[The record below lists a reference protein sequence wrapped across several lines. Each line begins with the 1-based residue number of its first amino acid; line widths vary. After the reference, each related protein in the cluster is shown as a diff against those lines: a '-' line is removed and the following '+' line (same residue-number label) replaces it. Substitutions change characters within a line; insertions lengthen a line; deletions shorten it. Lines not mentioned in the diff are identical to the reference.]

1 MQRLLGSCILIS
13 MDFKKLARIYWFAF
27 SSTVIIWALIGW
39 KLGLAAFFTV
49 IILTLLEMTFSAD
62 NAVINSRVLVT
73 LSPFWQKIFMTV
85 GIFVAVFVI
94 RFILPILIATLTAS
108 LGFKEALDLALN
120 HPHQYE
126 AALKEAEPV
135 INAFGGT
142 FLIMTALGYF
152 IDYQKN
158 THWLRPLEDGL
169 SRLGRFKLLTPY
181 AAFITALILY
191 LTVDSKYQNTV
202 LIAALSAILLH
213 LGLNWLNS
221 VLSKS
226 QQKIKSA
233 HKVGVSAFFTVLY
246 LEILDASFSLDGV
259 IGSFA
264 ITSSIVIIMAG
275 LGAGAVW
282 VRSMTIHLV
291 RSNALNKYIFLE
303 NGAHWAIALLGAIM
317 LIKLYDLEPPEWLIG
332 SLGITFISLSVWR
345 SITHNRKH
353 NSHRLHGGGNNS

>member
-1 MQRLLGSCILIS
+1 MGV
-13 MDFKKLARIYWFAF
+13 KKLIRIYWFAF

-49 IILTLLEMTFSAD
+49 IILTFLEMTFSAD
-62 NAVINSRVLVT
+62 NAVINSRILVT

-94 RFILPILIATLTAS
+94 RFILPIAIATITAS

-126 AALKEAEPV
+126 AALKDAEPV

-169 SRLGRFKLLTPY
+169 SWLGRYKLLTPY
-181 AAFITALILY
+181 TAFLTAVVMY

-202 LIAALSAILLH
+202 LIAALSAIFLH

-221 VLSKS
+221 SLSKT
-226 QQKIKSA
+226 QKKNKSA
-233 HKVGVSAFFTVLY
+233 HKVGMAAFFAVLY

-282 VRSMTIHLV
+282 VRAMTIHLV
-291 RSNALNKYIFLE
+291 RSNALSKYIFLE
-303 NGAHWAIALLGAIM
+303 NGAHWAIAFLGAIM
-317 LIKLYDLEPPEWLIG
+317 IIKLYHFEPPEWLIG
-332 SLGITFISLSVWR
+332 SLGIAFISLSVWR
-345 SITHNRKH
+345 SIAHNRSQ
-353 NSHRLHGGGNNS
+353 NTHRLHAG

>member
-1 MQRLLGSCILIS
+1 
-13 MDFKKLARIYWFAF
+13 MDFKKLLRIYWFAF
-27 SSTVIIWALIGW
+27 SATVIIWALIGW

-49 IILTLLEMTFSAD
+49 IILTFLEMTFSAD

-73 LSPFWQKIFMTV
+73 LSPFWQKIFMTI
-85 GIFVAVFVI
+85 GIFIAVFVI

-126 AALKEAEPV
+126 AALKEAEPI

-152 IDYQKN
+152 IDYQKD
-158 THWLRPLEDGL
+158 THWLRPIEDGL
-169 SRLGRFKLLTPY
+169 SWLGRFKFLTSY
-181 AAFITALILY
+181 AAFLTALVLY

-202 LIAALSAILLH
+202 LVAALSAIFLH
-213 LGLNWLNS
+213 VGLNWLNY
-221 VLSKS
+221 VLSKN
-226 QQKIKSA
+226 QKINKSP
-233 HKVGVSAFFTVLY
+233 HKVGLTAFFAVLY

-264 ITSSIVIIMAG
+264 ITSSIIIIMAG

-282 VRSMTIHLV
+282 VRAMTIHLV
-291 RSNALNKYIFLE
+291 RSKALKKYVFLE
-303 NGAHWAIALLGAIM
+303 NGAHWAIAFLGTIM
-317 LIKLYDLEPPEWLIG
+317 LIKLYHLEPPQWFIG
-332 SLGITFISLSVWR
+332 SLGIAFITLSIWR
-345 SITHNRKH
+345 SITYNRTH
-353 NSHRLHGGGNNS
+353 GTHRLHAG